1 MNLDLWFRGDVVLQ
15 IFLFLALVTILY
27 GKAEPF
33 VLFGSAHNEE
43 QFCEII
49 LNWDQWWFRER
60 TIRAILVEDI
70 MGNIPVKL
78 S

>member
-1 MNLDLWFRGDVVLQ
+1 MAKRNHLCF
-15 IFLFLALVTILY
+15 
-27 GKAEPF
+27 
-33 VLFGSAHNEE
+33 FGSGQYAE

-49 LNWDQWWFRER
+49 LRGGYHLKIYIFFSSGDHFVLRTR
-60 TIRAILVEDI
+60 TICAILVEDI

>member
-1 MNLDLWFRGDVVLQ
+1 M
-15 IFLFLALVTILY
+15 
-27 GKAEPF
+27 
-33 VLFGSAHNEE
+33 LFGSAHYEE

-49 LNWDQWWFRER
+49 LNLDQWWFKER